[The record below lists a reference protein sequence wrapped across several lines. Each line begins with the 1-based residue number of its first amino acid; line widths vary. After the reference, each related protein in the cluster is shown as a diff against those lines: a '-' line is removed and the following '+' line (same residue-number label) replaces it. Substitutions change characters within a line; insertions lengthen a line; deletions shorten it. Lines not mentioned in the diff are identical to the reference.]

1 MLDKGPIPA
10 KLHGLIEYVAGVL
23 FVAAPFL
30 LGFDEG
36 GAVASSI
43 IVGVVILAVAAGSE
57 GPTGLIDQVPI
68 AMHVTLDYL
77 LAALLIAA
85 PFLFRFSDEGT
96 PTAWFIAFGIVHLLV
111 TIGTCFLGAA
121 QPARAAAADEPAR

>member
-10 KLHGLIEYVAGVL
+10 RLHGLIEYVAGVL
-23 FVAAPFL
+23 FVVAPFL
-30 LGFDEG
+30 LGFDDG

-43 IVGVVILAVAAGSE
+43 VVGVGLLAVAAATE

-68 AMHVTLDYL
+68 AVHVGLDYL

-85 PFLFRFSDEGT
+85 PFLFRFSEEGE
-96 PTAWFIAFGIVHLLV
+96 PTAWFIAFGIAHLLI
-111 TIGTCFLGAA
+111 TIGTCFLGATE
-121 QPARAAAADEPAR
+121 QARPAADKSPR